1 MKDFF
6 KHMYEFVYIYIYCIL
21 QTYYLIIFDSN
32 VAYPVLD
39 YENLFM
45 I

>member
-6 KHMYEFVYIYIYCIL
+6 FKHEFTYIHICIL
-21 QTYYLIIFDSN
+21 QTYNWLVFDSN